1 MTEKQFKKNE
11 VIFREG
17 ESGETL
23 YQIIDGVV
31 GVYAAYGEAG
41 EQLLTEL
48 TKDQFLG
55 EMAVIEAYP
64 RSATAVAL
72 TDVKATEIQSG
83 EINQYFKAESDTI
96 IDIMKHLGGR
106 LRELTNDYGD
116 VCATIEELHL
126 GGDKPERSEG
136 LIARIKK
143 FAKVYQSSKIADQLS
158 AETLRKLEQSGH
170 ADGYTVNV
178 EGYNKGTIIF
188 REGEKGDC
196 MYDVHSGE
204 VCIYKAYG
212 LPEEKLLTKLMAN
225 EFFGELGMLDDCK
238 RSTTAVVTQD
248 NTTLEVIYP
257 KDLKDLFEQNPSKV
271 EMMLTHVSHRLR
283 ALTKEYMTACK
294 LVYQVSDAEEKGT
307 VSEAL
312 KAETANFKA
321 RLYG

>member
-1 MTEKQFKKNE
+1 MTEKQFKKSD

-17 ESGETL
+17 DRGETL
-23 YQIIDGVV
+23 YQIIDGVI

-48 TKDQFLG
+48 SKDQFLG
-55 EMAVIEAYP
+55 EMAVIEVYP

-72 TDVKATEIQSG
+72 TDVKAVEIQSG
-83 EINQYFKAESDTI
+83 EVSEYFKADPDKVM
-96 IDIMKHLGGR
+96 DIMKHLGGR
-106 LRELTNDYGD
+106 LRELTNDYSD

-126 GGDKPERSEG
+126 GEEKPERSEG
-136 LIARIKK
+136 LIKRIRK
-143 FAKVYQSSKIADQLS
+143 FAKVYKTNKTADQLS
-158 AETLRKLEQSGH
+158 AETLRKLEQTGH
-170 ADGYTVNV
+170 SEGYTTTV

-212 LPEEKLLTKLMAN
+212 LPEEKLLTKLMSN
-225 EFFGELGMLDDCK
+225 EFFGELGMIEDCK

-248 NTTLEVIYP
+248 STSIEVIYP
-257 KDLKDLFEQNPSKV
+257 KDLKDLFEQNPAKV
-271 EMMLTHVSHRLR
+271 EMILAHISHRLR
-283 ALTKEYMTACK
+283 ALTKEYMSACK

-307 VSEAL
+307 MNDAL